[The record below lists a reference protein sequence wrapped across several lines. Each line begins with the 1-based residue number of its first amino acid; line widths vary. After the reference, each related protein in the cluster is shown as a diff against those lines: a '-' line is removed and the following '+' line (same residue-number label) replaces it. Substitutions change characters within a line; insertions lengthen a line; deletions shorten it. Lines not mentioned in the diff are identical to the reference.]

1 MTIQR
6 ADTTKAIGLGSTFK
20 GLLFFVALAT
30 SSASFAESYSGLV
43 VSVADG
49 DTVTV
54 LDGANRQHK
63 VRLAGIDA
71 PEKAQAF
78 GNVSRQRL
86 AQLVF
91 QKQVTIEFDKF
102 DRYKREVGKVLV
114 AGKDANLEQIKAG
127 LAWHYK
133 KYEREQSPADRQAYS
148 AAENQASAE
157 QRGLWRDPEPIPPWD
172 FRKSKRGAKSG
183 SSWTRIPEQPGQ

>member
-1 MTIQR
+1 M
-6 ADTTKAIGLGSTFK
+6 
-20 GLLFFVALAT
+20 
-30 SSASFAESYSGLV
+30 SFAESYSGLV

-54 LDGANRQHK
+54 LDGANQQHK
-63 VRLAGIDA
+63 VRLSGIDA

-78 GNVSRQRL
+78 GNVSRQHL
-86 AQLVF
+86 AKLVF
-91 QKQVTIEFDKF
+91 QKRVTIEFEKL
-102 DRYKREVGKVLV
+102 DRYRREVGKVLV
-114 AGKDANLEQIKAG
+114 AGQDINLQQIEAG

-133 KYEREQSPADRQAYS
+133 KYQSEQPLADRQAYS

-183 SSWTRIPEQPGQ
+183 SSWTRIPDQPGHQFQSNLNSWMASVGRG

>member
-1 MTIQR
+1 MTSHQAGTPR
-6 ADTTKAIGLGSTFK
+6 AIRPSATFK
-20 GLLFFVALAT
+20 GLLFSVALAT

-78 GNVSRQRL
+78 GKVSRQNL

-91 QKQVTIEFDKF
+91 KKQVTIEFEKL
-102 DRYKREVGKVLV
+102 DRYRREVGKILV
-114 AGKDANLEQIKAG
+114 AGRDINLQQIEAG

-133 KYEREQSPADRQAYS
+133 KYQSEQPPADRPTYS
-148 AAENQASAE
+148 AAESSAATE
-157 QRGLWRDPEPIPPWD
+157 RRGLWRDPSPTPPWE
-172 FRKSKRGAKSG
+172 FRKSKRGENS
-183 SSWTRIPEQPGQ
+183 SPSWTWIPEQPGQ

>member
-1 MTIQR
+1 MTNHR
-6 ADTTKAIGLGSTFK
+6 AVIPKAIRPSATFK
-20 GLLFFVALAT
+20 GLLFSVALAT
-30 SSASFAESYSGLV
+30 FSTSFAESYSGLV

-54 LDGANRQHK
+54 LDGANQQHK

-78 GNVSRQRL
+78 GNVSRQHL

-91 QKQVTIEFDKF
+91 QKRVTIEFEKF
-102 DRYKREVGKVLV
+102 DRYRREVGKVLV
-114 AGKDANLEQIKAG
+114 AGRDINLQQIEAG

-133 KYEREQSPADRQAYS
+133 TYQSEQPPADRQVYS
-148 AAENQASAE
+148 AAESSAATGL
-157 QRGLWRDPEPIPPWD
+157 RGLWRAPSPTPPWE
-172 FRKSKRGAKSG
+172 FRKLKRG
-183 SSWTRIPEQPGQ
+183 GQRSESTNAGHQIVN

>member
-1 MTIQR
+1 M
-6 ADTTKAIGLGSTFK
+6 AIRLSATFK
-20 GLLFFVALAT
+20 EILFSVALAT
-30 SSASFAESYSGLV
+30 SPVSFAESYSGLV

-54 LDGANRQHK
+54 LDGANQQHK

-71 PEKAQAF
+71 PEKAQAY
-78 GNVSRQRL
+78 GNVSRQHL

-91 QKQVTIEFDKF
+91 RKRVAIEYEKQ
-102 DRYKREVGKVLV
+102 DRYQREVGKVLV

-133 KYEREQSPADRQAYS
+133 KYEREQSLADRRNYS
-148 AAENQASAE
+148 DAEHVAAAAQ
-157 QRGLWRDPEPIPPWD
+157 QGLWQHPNPVPPWD
-172 FRKSKRGAKSG
+172 FRKAKRGG
-183 SSWTRIPEQPGQ
+183 

>member
-1 MTIQR
+1 MTSHQAGTPR
-6 ADTTKAIGLGSTFK
+6 AIRPSATFK
-20 GLLFFVALAT
+20 GLLFSVALAT

-54 LDGANRQHK
+54 LDDTKGRHK
-63 VRLAGIDA
+63 VRLSGIDA

-78 GNVSRQRL
+78 GNVSRQHL

-91 QKQVTIEFDKF
+91 QKRVNIEFEKH
-102 DRYKREVGKVLV
+102 DRYRREVGKVLV
-114 AGKDANLEQIKAG
+114 AGRDINLLQIEAG

-133 KYEREQSPADRQAYS
+133 KYEREQSPADRRNYSDAENS
-148 AAENQASAE
+148 AATER
-157 QRGLWRDPEPIPPWD
+157 RGLWRDPSPTPPWD
-172 FRKSKRGAKSG
+172 FRKTKRGG
-183 SSWTRIPEQPGQ
+183 

>member
-1 MTIQR
+1 MTNNQAGTPWVIRLSAKFQ
-6 ADTTKAIGLGSTFK
+6 
-20 GLLFFVALAT
+20 GLLFSVALAT

-54 LDGANRQHK
+54 LDDTKKQHK

-78 GNVSRQRL
+78 GNVSRQHL

-91 QKQVTIEFDKF
+91 QKQVTIEFEKH

-114 AGKDANLEQIKAG
+114 AGRDANLEQIKAG

-133 KYEREQSPADRQAYS
+133 KYEREQSPADRRSYS
-148 AAENQASAE
+148 DAERVAAAAQ
-157 QRGLWRDPEPIPPWD
+157 QGLWQHPSPVPPWD
-172 FRKSKRGAKSG
+172 FRKSKRRG
-183 SSWTRIPEQPGQ
+183 

>member
-1 MTIQR
+1 MTNHR
-6 ADTTKAIGLGSTFK
+6 AVIPWAIRPSATFK

-30 SSASFAESYSGLV
+30 SSASFADSYSGLV

-54 LDGANRQHK
+54 LDGTNQQHK

-78 GNVSRQRL
+78 GDVSRQNL

-91 QKQVTIEFDKF
+91 QKRVTIEFEKL
-102 DRYKREVGKVLV
+102 DRYRREVGKVLV
-114 AGKDANLEQIKAG
+114 AGRDINLKQIEAG
-127 LAWHYK
+127 FAWHYK
-133 KYEREQSPADRQAYS
+133 KYQSEQPPADRQAYS

-157 QRGLWRDPEPIPPWD
+157 QQGLWRDPEPIPPWE
-172 FRKSKRGAKSG
+172 FRKSKRV
-183 SSWTRIPEQPGQ
+183 RIPAQAEH

>member
-6 ADTTKAIGLGSTFK
+6 VDTTKAIGLSTAFK
-20 GLLFFVALAT
+20 GMLFFVALAT

-54 LDGANRQHK
+54 LDGTNQQHK

-78 GNVSRQRL
+78 GNVSRQHL

-91 QKQVTIEFDKF
+91 QKQVTIEFEKH
-102 DRYKREVGKVLV
+102 DRYRREVGKVLA
-114 AGKDANLEQIKAG
+114 AGRDINLQQIEAG

-133 KYEREQSPADRQAYS
+133 KYQSEQPPADRPTYS
-148 AAENQASAE
+148 AAESSAATE
-157 QRGLWRDPEPIPPWD
+157 RRGLWRDPSPTPPWE
-172 FRKSKRGAKSG
+172 FRKLKRGG
-183 SSWTRIPEQPGQ
+183 QSSESTNAGHQIVN

>member
-1 MTIQR
+1 M
-6 ADTTKAIGLGSTFK
+6 AIRLSAAFK

-54 LDGANRQHK
+54 LDGTNQQHK

-78 GNVSRQRL
+78 GNVSRQNL

-91 QKQVTIEFDKF
+91 KKQVTIEFEKL
-102 DRYKREVGKVLV
+102 DRYRREVGKILV
-114 AGKDANLEQIKAG
+114 AGRDINLQQIEAG

-133 KYEREQSPADRQAYS
+133 KYQTEQPPADRTTYS
-148 AAENQASAE
+148 AAESYAATE
-157 QRGLWRDPEPIPPWD
+157 HRGLWRDPSPTPPWE
-172 FRKSKRGAKSG
+172 FRKLKRGGKSSESTNAG
-183 SSWTRIPEQPGQ
+183 RQIVN